1 MARRLP
7 PEVARRIR
15 TLTRIVNLL
24 SQSRLFTV
32 LFATTFVVACSGDA
46 APVKGSSSTKRA
58 TTKGATTK
66 IEDSAAGSVD
76 LGKRGAYKPGPLSAV
91 ASVGGNIRLDGQ
103 APRDTTTITSDQAIC
118 GTTPEPATVATAKGV
133 SNAVVWI
140 ADVKTGKDL
149 PIEKRADLSSEKCLV
164 DPRVQAVVVGT
175 TMNVFNE
182 DRLIH
187 KLVFIR
193 GAHDT
198 LTKMP
203 FFNSGQMVASERIA
217 TQPGIVEVRCA
228 LHPWTHGYI
237 AVFDHPYFAV
247 TDANGAFTIDSLAPG
262 TYKMMVWHEG
272 MSQPVAQQVQVTA
285 NGTAKVDLAIRVV
298 R

>member
-1 MARRLP
+1 
-7 PEVARRIR
+7 VI
-15 TLTRIVNLL
+15 LL
-24 SQSRLFTV
+24 SQSRLLTV
-32 LFATTFVVACSGDA
+32 LFATTFLVACSSDA
-46 APVKGSSSTKRA
+46 APVKSGKSTKA
-58 TTKGATTK
+58 TATKGGTTK

-76 LGKRGAYKPGPLSAV
+76 LGKPGAYKPGELSAV
-91 ASVGGNIRLDGQ
+91 GSVGGNIKLDGQ
-103 APRDTTTITSDQAIC
+103 APPDTTTITTDQPIC
-118 GTTPEPATVATAKGV
+118 GTTPEPATAATAKGV
-133 SNAVVWI
+133 SNAIVWI
-140 ADVKTGKDL
+140 ADVKTGKEL
-149 PIEKRADLSSEKCLV
+149 PVEKRGELSSEKCLL
-164 DPRVQAVVVGT
+164 DPRVQGVVVGT
-175 TMNVFNE
+175 TLNVFNE

-193 GAHDT
+193 DSHDT

-217 TQPGIVEVRCA
+217 TRPGIVEVRCV
-228 LHPWTHGYI
+228 LHPWTHGYV

-272 MSQPVAQQVQVTA
+272 MTQPAAQQVQVAA
-285 NGTAKVDLAIRVV
+285 NGTAKIDLAIQVV